1 MSYLLE
7 GEVVIEQDGQ
17 QPITVRPG
25 GFLNCPKGTKSR
37 WIIRKT
43 CKKVFVLRSPE
54 PMGQLLPGAEMSE
67 GALCFR
73 RGAIRA
79 GVRMNGFS

>member
-25 GFLNCPKGTKSR
+25 DFLNCPKGTKSR
-37 WIIRKT
+37 WIIKKA

-54 PMGQLLPGAEMSE
+54 PMG
-67 GALCFR
+67 
-73 RGAIRA
+73 
-79 GVRMNGFS
+79 